1 MLKANATA
9 EVNKG
14 EDLDLSKLGLKA
26 VYASGEEK
34 DVDLSKVTVAGFD
47 KNTAGAQKVTLA
59 YTEGDVTVRA
69 TVNVTVKDA
78 SAPVSSETSQPSG
91 GTSETPA
98 PDQNKGGCGGEI
110 IGTGIV
116 AALALTGVAAIA
128 IKRKKEDK

>member
-1 MLKANATA
+1 M
-9 EVNKG
+9 
-14 EDLDLSKLGLKA
+14 
-26 VYASGEEK
+26 
-34 DVDLSKVTVAGFD
+34 TV
-47 KNTAGAQKVTLA
+47 K
-59 YTEGDVTVRA
+59 A

-78 SAPVSSETSQPSG
+78 SPETSEPSG
-91 GTSETPA
+91 GTSEAPA